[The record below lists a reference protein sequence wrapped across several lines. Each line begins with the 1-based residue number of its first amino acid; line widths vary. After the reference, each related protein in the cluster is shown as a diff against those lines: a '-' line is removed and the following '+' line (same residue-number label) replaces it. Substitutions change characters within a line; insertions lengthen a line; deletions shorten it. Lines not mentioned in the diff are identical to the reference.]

1 MYICH
6 TCHGALKLGRIPAQ
20 SKANRMTLDEI
31 PDELKDLNTLEVHII
46 CKRILFMKLVK
57 LPRGKQKGIR
67 GAVVNVP
74 ADLGSACNLPPRLPA
89 YTARHAHKRLC
100 TVLPIYSKIQVLP
113 DITSCRL
120 MKDNNQQL
128 I

>member
-6 TCHGALKLGRIPAQ
+6 TCHGALKLGRIPAK

-31 PDELKDLNTLEVHII
+31 PDELKDLNTLELHII

-74 ADLGSACNLPPRLPA
+74 ADLGSACNIPPRLPA
-89 YTARHAHKRLC
+89 YTARHAHKCLC

-113 DITSCRL
+113 GITSSRL